1 MEETLYTDLI
11 AKYLSGNIAVAERET
26 LYAWIES
33 DAANRQFF
41 DQMVQ
46 LWGMSSDSPAENYET
61 DTQAAW
67 SKLEG
72 RLFEKA
78 PEIPVVAFEPSN
90 KIRILS
96 IKRGWI
102 AAAAVILLLISV
114 SIWLYQNPISA
125 EQQQMVY
132 QTGAQERRSIELP
145 DGSTIWLNE
154 NTRLSFNEK
163 FAPRVVELEG
173 EAFFEVQHQNG
184 EPFTIQ
190 SGGAETQVLGT
201 SFNVRAYPSEAKVE
215 VTVETGKVAL
225 SDKDDATK
233 KVLLVPGKS
242 GVFDKQ
248 TQEVAEVAQA
258 ITNADAWKTQRLDF
272 RNMNTKT
279 IVTALERYFDVN
291 IQVENEEI
299 YNCDLSM
306 TQPLDAPKLEI
317 IFEQMTFAWGVQIEK
332 QDSTYIIKG
341 QGCK

>member
-11 AKYLSGNIAVAERET
+11 AKYLSGNIAIAERET
-26 LYAWIES
+26 LYEWIES
-33 DAANRQFF
+33 DAANKQFF

-72 RLFEKA
+72 RLFGEAK
-78 PEIPVVAFEPSN
+78 EIPVVPFKPSS
-90 KIRILS
+90 KIRTLS

-132 QTGAQERRSIELP
+132 QTGVQERRSIELP

-154 NTRLSFNEK
+154 NTRLSFNKK

-173 EAFFEVQHQNG
+173 EAFFEVKHQDG

-225 SDKDDATK
+225 SVKADKARK
-233 KVLLVPGKS
+233 IILIPGET

-248 TQEVAEVAQA
+248 TQEVAEVAQV

-272 RNMNTKT
+272 RNMDTKN
-279 IVTALERYFDVN
+279 IIAAMERYFDVD
-291 IQVENEEI
+291 IQVENEKI
-299 YNCDLSM
+299 YDCDLSM
-306 TQPLDAPKLEI
+306 TQPLDAPKLEN
-317 IFEQMTFAWGVQIEK
+317 IFEQMKFAWSVQIEK

-341 QGCK
+341 KGCK